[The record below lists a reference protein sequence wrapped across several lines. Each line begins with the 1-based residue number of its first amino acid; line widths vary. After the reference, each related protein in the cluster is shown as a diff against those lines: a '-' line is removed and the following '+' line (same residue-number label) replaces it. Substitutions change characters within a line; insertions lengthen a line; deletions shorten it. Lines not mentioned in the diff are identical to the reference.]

1 MTTTRCGIIA
11 VVGSPNAGK
20 STLVNQLTGAKVS
33 IVTHKAQTTR
43 QRIMGI
49 YVQDNAQVI
58 LADTPGIFAP
68 RKTDA
73 LERAMVKTALD
84 QANDA
89 DAILLVV
96 DASKKSAGEAKDL
109 ITRLPTG
116 GKRYL
121 ALNKIDQMSRDKLLP
136 LAAQLQDAGQFEAVF
151 MISALQGKG
160 CDDLKKTLATI
171 VPEGPYLYDE
181 DAMTD
186 MPQRMWAAEIT
197 REQAFL
203 QLHDEIPYGAHVETD
218 LWEETPAGLQL
229 TQTLIVSNDRH
240 KGMAIGKNG
249 AKIKEIGTRARATL
263 MAELERPVH
272 LTLEVKV
279 DPNWDVRFSRDLAAQ

>member
-1 MTTTRCGIIA
+1 MSATRCGFVA
-11 VVGSPNAGK
+11 VVGAPNAGK

-43 QRIMGI
+43 QRILGI

-73 LERAMVKTALD
+73 LEKAMVKAAMD
-84 QANDA
+84 QAGDA

-96 DASKKSAGEAKDL
+96 DASKKKPGEAKDL
-109 ITRLPTG
+109 IARLPTDK
-116 GKRYL
+116 KRYL
-121 ALNKIDQMSRDKLLP
+121 ALNKIDQMPREKLLP
-136 LAAQLQDAGQFEAVF
+136 LAATLQEAGQFEAVF

-160 CDDLKKTLATI
+160 CDDLRKTLAKI

-186 MPQRMWAAEIT
+186 MPQRLWAAEIT

-203 QLHDEIPYGAHVETD
+203 QLHDEIPYGVHVETE
-218 LWEETPAGLQL
+218 LWEETQAGLKL
-229 TQTLIVSNDRH
+229 IQTLVVSNDRH
-240 KGMAIGKNG
+240 KGMAIGKSG
-249 AKIKEIGTRARATL
+249 AKIKEIGTRARAALT
-263 MAELERPVH
+263 AELERPVH

-279 DPNWDVRFSRDLAAQ
+279 GNAERMALQQIEQP